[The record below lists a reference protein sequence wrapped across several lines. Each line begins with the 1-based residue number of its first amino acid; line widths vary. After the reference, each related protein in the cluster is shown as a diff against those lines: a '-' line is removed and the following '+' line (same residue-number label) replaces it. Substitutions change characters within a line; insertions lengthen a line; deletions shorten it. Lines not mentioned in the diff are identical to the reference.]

1 MLGYAPGEYPYE
13 YGAVQCNGDF
23 EGSGNCVPANPN
35 GADDEADNGVAEND
49 SFVPQDTLI
58 SAIQLGEA
66 VLLAQ
71 PGEPLGEYGLRLL
84 DDSPFG
90 YDNTFI
96 WGYSLDHVGYI
107 LPNIKADWDLG
118 GTEGTT
124 TFWGWKQGG
133 RMREVTNALM
143 TALQTGGPAPADE
156 FELAYASIP
165 RTDKTPTR
173 SPNPGSIITQ
183 PESLA
188 RFAVTN
194 FIFEGGDPIIDLPVV
209 TLEENVDGL
218 WQPMRRT
225 DGRVLDQFYEFW
237 VDYVLTNGT
246 HGYRIEFEPAKD
258 FPVGTYRFRAEG
270 VAVTTAEPAP
280 YSVTSAA
287 FDVLP
292 ASSLQLG
299 DVSRDGDTVS
309 ATLAYTPV
317 PANYRLIDPVGST
330 ALPPPVRNGRV
341 RFALGGLTVDAT
353 TPTFSVVD
361 GRTVA
366 TYSATLPGEG
376 VPTAQGSDIW
386 GNVSPDED

>member
-1 MLGYAPGEYPYE
+1 
-13 YGAVQCNGDF
+13 
-23 EGSGNCVPANPN
+23 
-35 GADDEADNGVAEND
+35 
-49 SFVPQDTLI
+49 
-58 SAIQLGEA
+58 
-66 VLLAQ
+66 
-71 PGEPLGEYGLRLL
+71 
-84 DDSPFG
+84 
-90 YDNTFI
+90 
-96 WGYSLDHVGYI
+96 
-107 LPNIKADWDLG
+107 
-118 GTEGTT
+118 
-124 TFWGWKQGG
+124 
-133 RMREVTNALM
+133 
-143 TALQTGGPAPADE
+143 
-156 FELAYASIP
+156 
-165 RTDKTPTR
+165 
-173 SPNPGSIITQ
+173 
-183 PESLA
+183 
-188 RFAVTN
+188 
-194 FIFEGGDPIIDLPVV
+194 
-209 TLEENVDGL
+209 
-218 WQPMRRT
+218 MRRT